1 MTKTKK
7 ETKSDELKQY
17 VFYLEW
23 ELDKWRNGRTQLI
36 WAKDRD
42 DAERKMQ
49 SWRILGY
56 IPRYMHT
63 MDEFRERCKDQNN
76 ELNAKTSK
84 QEHVAVE
91 VENV

>member
-7 ETKSDELKQY
+7 ETKPDELEQY

-36 WAKDRD
+36 WAKSRD
-42 DAERKMQ
+42 DAEQKMQ
-49 SWRILGY
+49 SWRAWGY

-63 MDEFRERCKDQNN
+63 MDEFRARC
-76 ELNAKTSK
+76 E
-84 QEHVAVE
+84 QEKETDNSAVKKEQHITVE

>member
-1 MTKTKK
+1 MKAKK
-7 ETKSDELKQY
+7 ENKPDELKQY

-42 DAERKMQ
+42 DAERRMQ
-49 SWRILGY
+49 SWRTWGY

-63 MDEFRERCKDQNN
+63 MDEFRERCKDQEIDN
-76 ELNAKTSK
+76 SK
-84 QEHVAVE
+84 EIKKEHVTVE